1 MLAIEPL
8 DRARALEVLESRGF
22 DSEVTADQSARRSTM
37 AWARADDR
45 RSTIPNRGPSSIDEP
60 GVRIRSPM
68 VPVTVPETH
77 PGNGRA
83 SGGTVRFER
92 PVRWID
98 ARFVAR
104 PKRRRRAEIDARPF
118 HDGAADALRLAM
130 VWAAEIDTGV
140 ATRASIARRE
150 GLSRARVTQLMR
162 LLGLEGRVRSEIL
175 DGSRVCSVRGL
186 LRLA

>member
-1 MLAIEPL
+1 
-8 DRARALEVLESRGF
+8 
-22 DSEVTADQSARRSTM
+22 
-37 AWARADDR
+37 
-45 RSTIPNRGPSSIDEP
+45 
-60 GVRIRSPM
+60 VRIRRS
-68 VPVTVPETH
+68 
-77 PGNGRA
+77 
-83 SGGTVRFER
+83 
-92 PVRWID
+92 VRWVD

-118 HDGAADALRLAM
+118 HAGAADALRLAM
-130 VWAAEIDTGV
+130 AWAAEIGAGV

-162 LLGLEGRVRSEIL
+162 LLGLEGRLRTEIL